1 MRVSGDDP
9 RSLITIVH
17 AGDSFCKA
25 LEGLIRS
32 LGCRSLAFATAEA
45 FLASSAKQEIA
56 CLILDLEMPG
66 LSGLDVHYR
75 LAQMNYLIPPT
86 IFLAGNDNELSERA
100 LRQGAAAVLR
110 RTSTGEDLLEAIRS
124 ALKPLGR

>member
-1 MRVSGDDP
+1 MRASETTPVP
-9 RSLITIVH
+9 LITIVH
-17 AGDSFCKA
+17 AGDSLCKA
-25 LEGLIRS
+25 LEDLIRS
-32 LGCRSLAFATAEA
+32 LGCRSLAFSSAEA
-45 FLASSAKQEIA
+45 FLASNAKQETP

-110 RTSTGEDLLEAIRS
+110 KTSTGEDLLGAIKS